1 MRFGIEH
8 FRRLAPTTMGT
19 LAWQLNDCWPVQSW
33 AWVDS
38 ALRPKAV
45 WYAARRFYAPLL
57 VSLTTAD
64 GALQCTVVNDGVA
77 EVGELVVTVVAAGGA
92 SLVEWRSML
101 TVGRGDN
108 VVALDVALPPEV
120 AAAATSSIVH
130 ATFAEAEATLLLAE
144 PKDLDLP
151 EPDIDSSKRRG
162 RPTGQRR
169 VRPSLRL
176 SVEGDPDARWSDNY
190 FDLLPGVAPRY
201 S

>member
-1 MRFGIEH
+1 M
-8 FRRLAPTTMGT
+8 
-19 LAWQLNDCWPVQSW
+19 
-33 AWVDS
+33 
-38 ALRPKAV
+38 
-45 WYAARRFYAPLL
+45 
-57 VSLTTAD
+57 SLTTAD

-151 EPDIDSSKRRG
+151 KPDITVEAVGDNRLVLLSDTLA
-162 RPTGQRR
+162 PA
-169 VRPSLRL
+169 LRL
-176 SVEGDPDARWSDNY
+176 SVEGDPDARWSDNF
-190 FDLLPGVAPRY
+190 FDLLPGRPHSISVQSALTDVVPRLQY
-201 S
+201 RHL